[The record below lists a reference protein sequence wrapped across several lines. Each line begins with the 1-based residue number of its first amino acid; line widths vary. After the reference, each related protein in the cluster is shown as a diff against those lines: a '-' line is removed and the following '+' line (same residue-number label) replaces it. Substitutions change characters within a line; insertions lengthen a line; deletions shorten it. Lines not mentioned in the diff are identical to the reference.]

1 MANLAG
7 KIDYNASPESQ
18 FDPLPSGEYLAI
30 VSASECKPTKKG
42 DGEYLELTYQIVDG
56 PYQGRQLWARVTLA
70 SENAQAVQIGQRHL
84 AQLRHATGV
93 LQLTDSQQLHHI
105 PHVIRVEFQPADPAK
120 NRQRDQNDVREY
132 KAMTKAGQAAPPAS
146 PRAAAPAPF
155 VAPAARPAPAAP
167 AAGPKLPWAQ

>member
-30 VSASECKPTKKG
+30 VSASEVKETKKR

-56 PYQGRQLWARVTLA
+56 PYQGRQLWARVTL
-70 SENAQAVQIGQRHL
+70 SNPNQTAVQIGQQHL

-120 NRQRDQNDVREY
+120 NRTRDQNEVREY
-132 KAMTKAGQAAPPAS
+132 KAMNKAGQAPQPAAP
-146 PRAAAPAPF
+146 RNAAPAPF

>member
-30 VSASECKPTKKG
+30 VSASECKPTKRG

-70 SENAQAVQIGQRHL
+70 NPNQTAVQIGQQHL

-93 LQLTDSQQLHHI
+93 LQLTDSQQLHNI

-120 NRQRDQNDVREY
+120 NRTRDQNEVREY
-132 KAMTKAGQAAPPAS
+132 KAMAKPGQAAQPAQ
-146 PRAAAPAPF
+146 RAAPAPF
-155 VAPAARPAPAAP
+155 VAPAARPVPAAP